1 MLLDSF
7 CVASVVS
14 FPPLLGTAKPLSDG
28 ICHDSNNTGSLLGF
42 LWAASL
48 HPPVL
53 SGEDLPRQLV
63 WKGKKNHSLTITLL
77 ANGRGRERGVCGFLF
92 QSYKCQHFTAGVG
105 GSWAAPPASV
115 QPVCT
120 MKEVLT
126 TALLCERTGS
136 VQWQVYLR
144 CGPVNRGVHPWC
156 LCSDKQDQSSAG
168 CLFIYQIHQN
178 ENINR
183 VSNIWQSPLFPPFFL
198 LFI

>member
-1 MLLDSF
+1 MGFVMIVITLDRS
-7 CVASVVS
+7 SV
-14 FPPLLGTAKPLSDG
+14 FY
-28 ICHDSNNTGSLLGF
+28 
-42 LWAASL
+42 
-48 HPPVL
+48 
-53 SGEDLPRQLV
+53 ELPRSIPLFYQERICQDS
-63 WKGKKNHSLTITLL
+63 WFKKEKKNHSLTITLL

-126 TALLCERTGS
+126 TALLRE
-136 VQWQVYLR
+136 QWQVYLR